1 MLIILRSAK
10 VFNNKLIEV
19 LVPTL
24 PLLSCFS
31 NSSSTIGQIISSL
44 FEPDVD
50 NGISTVQL
58 FKNNIVQLFCH
69 DSNIRNEA
77 ISRLLYLLQCLPNSN
92 EYVPKIN
99 YLSNVIPDN
108 LCLVNP
114 QNRKCF
120 EDFVDLFERSLAKQL
135 LENLSNNCVDSSTRQ
150 TILNQLNIMMEDLSI
165 AQEICQKDGVRVIY
179 EIWERSLRNESV
191 HDYIRDGKQI
201 IGILS
206 KICQRIPPVRRR
218 LSDDIQTY
226 NLLIRTLLSNANDDS
241 IKQECASL
249 LFLLAFSDHIIGCVS
264 QDQLSIPVVCRKLS
278 VPIDYQHIT
287 TPNRA
292 MKNHQSLF
300 ELVSAMMNS
309 SEKTLGYDSN
319 DVYAI
324 CNERPFLKITD
335 LWRYARITFAS
346 LWFGTLDKAL
356 IETDKSFHVKFNF
369 NGRSMDFNKALRIKR
384 SDLEIIEA
392 TSPHIG
398 IEYWQKQIQNATSM
412 NQVVLSCAAIE
423 NFSTIDSS
431 TVKKQWNVESFLQ
444 AIKRFCSI
452 TPRNEQDEFLFSRIC
467 RLLAH
472 LINQE
477 YENIHIWLL
486 NQLQEDCVYIDL
498 MNNTNASTAVYL
510 CNILFIESIIS
521 KSIQLQTKKFMHQV
535 LAPKTR
541 TAISERNNNKS
552 QARENLFDRLLNIA
566 VKQLDELLNLKKSG
580 NFKKWFALHSF
591 FFIRYH
597 LHFQKNCFK

>member
-1 MLIILRSAK
+1 MLIILRGAK
-10 VFNNKLIEV
+10 VLKDNLFEL

-31 NSSSTIGQIISSL
+31 NSSSTIGRIIASL

-50 NGISTVQL
+50 NGFSTVQL

-69 DSNIRNEA
+69 DPNVRNEA
-77 ISRLLYLLQCLPNSN
+77 ITRLLYLLQCLPNSD
-92 EYVPKIN
+92 EYVPNIN
-99 YLSNVIPDN
+99 YLSSVIPDN

-135 LENLSNNCVDSSTRQ
+135 FEDLSNHRLDTSTRQ

-165 AQEICQKDGVRVIY
+165 AQEICQNDGVRVIF
-179 EIWERSLRNESV
+179 EIWERSLRKETV
-191 HDYIRDGKQI
+191 HDYVRDSKQI
-201 IGILS
+201 VGILS

-218 LSDDIQTY
+218 LSNDIQTY

-241 IKQECASL
+241 IKQDCASL

-264 QDQLSIPVVCRKLS
+264 QGQLSIPIVCRKLS
-278 VPIDYQHIT
+278 IPIDCQYIT
-287 TPNRA
+287 TPNTA
-292 MKNHQSLF
+292 MKNHQGLF
-300 ELVSAMMNS
+300 ELVSTMTNS
-309 SEKTLGYDSN
+309 PRKTLGYNSN
-319 DVYAI
+319 NASAI
-324 CNERPFLKITD
+324 CDERPFLTITD

-356 IETDKSFHVKFNF
+356 IETDKSFQIKYNL
-369 NGRSMDFNKALRIKR
+369 NEQSMEFNKELQMTR
-384 SDLEIIEA
+384 SDLEIIKA

-398 IEYWQKQIQNATSM
+398 IQYWQKQIQNATSM

-431 TVKKQWNVESFLQ
+431 TVKRLWNVESFLQ
-444 AIKRFCSI
+444 AIKRFCTI
-452 TPRNEQDEFLFSRIC
+452 TPRNKQDEFLFSRIC

-477 YENIHIWLL
+477 YENIHTWLL
-486 NQLQEDCVYIDL
+486 YQLQENCVYIDL

-510 CNILFIESIIS
+510 CNILFVESVIS
-521 KSIQLQTKKFMHQV
+521 KAIQLQTKKFMHQV
-535 LAPKTR
+535 LFLTPKTR
-541 TAISERNNNKS
+541 SAISERNNNKS

-566 VKQLDELLNLKKSG
+566 VNQLDELLNLKKLG
-580 NFKKWFALHSF
+580 NFEKWFALHRF
-591 FFIRYH
+591 
-597 LHFQKNCFK
+597 L